1 MLLLNCGATVDFF
14 VEVGWTSV
22 QTNGF
27 WRRLGHAED
36 SWTTSMT
43 GNCDFLGHMARTDDL
58 TNDLL
63 FVTPPD
69 KRGCG
74 STKNKNVKQSEGHS
88 GHYDI

>member
-1 MLLLNCGATVDFF
+1 
-14 VEVGWTSV
+14 
-22 QTNGF
+22 
-27 WRRLGHAED
+27 
-36 SWTTSMT
+36 MT